1 MTFRTFRAENTIEFS
16 SLLKHGIALCN
27 SKIED
32 SESNESNL
40 CYLALFCKLMWYL
53 CAHVKSTQRRRI
65 IFGHLFVSGS

>member
-1 MTFRTFRAENTIEFS
+1 MTFRAFRSENTVEFG
-16 SLLKHGIALCN
+16 SLFKHGSALCS
-27 SKIED
+27 SKLED

-65 IFGHLFVSGS
+65 IFGHLLVSGS

>member
-1 MTFRTFRAENTIEFS
+1 MAFRAFRSENTIEFS
-16 SLLKHGIALCN
+16 SLLKHGIALYN

-32 SESNESNL
+32 SDNYESNL

-65 IFGHLFVSGS
+65 IFWHLLVSGS